1 MSSGSSV
8 VRHSNADEQE
18 AQRAESSREW
28 SRASEAHLRCLLAA
42 SDPSSGEVL
51 GALAGLRRAA
61 EQGAGLAER
70 ARWGLGLALCARW
83 SEAEAALAPLPDP
96 PLNLSNNMTLRWPQI
111 RAQREGDHLPSWS
124 SLLRLIDRLV
134 SMGFPSEALTLAERS
149 PTLVSSEMKRAVVL
163 FEAGRLGV
171 LHRAVPR
178 GVHLLR
184 AAIDVQP
191 NLRPLAR
198 EIVDGALRQQ
208 RADGADLAALIELRV
223 SHVEDVVGWARGLI
237 EGVPEPLRAPLA
249 RDLGACAERA
259 LGRGDVALI
268 FYQIALA
275 EAESSGAHTGPS
287 STRGVAR
294 AEALSGVERLARGG
308 LEGAQRALLDLFD
321 AHGDL
326 ERAEDFLISRGRD
339 LSAPAEERAR
349 HLLEAAQR
357 AATSRSALDVSA
369 ALAEE
374 ATLLAPGVV
383 DLRALIRQARSEEAW
398 APLDALLSL
407 QLKHTS
413 STAKKQVLLR
423 AQAQARRARGL
434 EAAAYLA
441 LVGSLA
447 LGHTDAVELDLDLL
461 LMSLSGR
468 EGVEG
473 WLLREGAEGVSG
485 WVDDVLLYARHLA
498 RVRGQVEL
506 PYAEGSST
514 GGETVDDEAGGE
526 PGGGLDEELD
536 GGGREGGV
544 GEGAPLSRRDED
556 VVVEWLAR
564 AFNHAPHEWRLAEAL
579 LGALREL
586 KRTEDWLE
594 WVVSSPKSR
603 WPAEA
608 RARLVGEAI
617 AVSRELESAHLA
629 PLLKQQAEVLQGAH
643 APPARLLEAWGAYL
657 NMRPSDRRA
666 LEAFDEVARA
676 LGEWEALAARYEAA
690 IPARAT
696 GRVHLFELL
705 AELYERSLDRPEEAA
720 RCWREVLALHS
731 AHERAGQWL
740 TLRYLS
746 LRDWGALLE
755 TCELWRPEPT
765 TQPAWVEAR
774 LQAQVGLGQLHEAL
788 VSWAELPHDR
798 TRQLF
803 LPSLLALAESQ
814 CDGPAIL
821 LLLKADRSEDDDP
834 LALTDPLASTSGEL
848 GSVDETVAYD
858 ELISEAEGLRRAVLA
873 RDARVERRPTVS
885 RARLRARALTHYSP
899 LVYTFEATQAWEALF
914 AHTPDDAEAALA
926 LVELYSSSGRRV
938 ALRGVIHRV
947 ERWCERDDI
956 CAAVVRGAQA
966 LEARFQEYA
975 EAARCW
981 RLVLDRSPLRAEQA
995 LAALARLAS
1004 RGELWIELYEAL
1016 GARVERARGYG
1027 ERARALTEQAAL
1039 CAGPLKRWELAL
1051 EALAGLE
1058 RLRPHSAE
1066 VRALYEEVVPP
1077 LGAWGALSERC
1088 RAWAEGE
1095 RVGAARAERLSRVAE
1110 LYEGRLSRLEEAR
1123 YLYQLALGQS
1133 VGARAVALSADIA
1146 RLDARLSESTAPN
1159 APGPSPLKGPE
1170 EEA

>member
-8 VRHSNADEQE
+8 VRHSNADYQE
-18 AQRAESSREW
+18 AQRAEASREW
-28 SRASEAHLRCLLAA
+28 SRVSEAYLRVLLA
-42 SDPSSGEVL
+42 EVPAPDDEVI
-51 GALAGLRRAA
+51 GALAGLKRAA

-83 SEAEAALAPLPDP
+83 AEAESALAPLPDP
-96 PLNLSNNMTLRWPQI
+96 PLNLSDNITLRWPQL
-111 RAQREGDHLPSWS
+111 RAQREGGHLPAWS

-149 PTLVSSEMKRAVVL
+149 PALVPSEMKRAVVL

-178 GVHLLR
+178 GVPLLR
-184 AAIDVQP
+184 AAIEVQP
-191 NLRPLAR
+191 SLRPLAR

-208 RADGADLAALIELRV
+208 RAEGADLAALIELRV
-223 SHVEDVVGWARGLI
+223 SHVEDAPAWARALV
-237 EGVPEPLRAPLA
+237 EGVPEPLRVPLA

-259 LGRGDVALI
+259 LERGEVALI
-268 FYQIALA
+268 FYQLALSEGGELSASSVRSAARADALA
-275 EAESSGAHTGPS
+275 G
-287 STRGVAR
+287 
-294 AEALSGVERLARGG
+294 LERLARRGVSG
-308 LEGAQRALLDLFD
+308 AEEVFLEVLD

-326 ERAEDFLISRGRD
+326 DRAEAFLVSRGRD
-339 LSAPAEERAR
+339 PSVLAEERAR
-349 HLLEAAQR
+349 HLLEAARR
-357 AATSRSALDVSA
+357 AALSRSALDLSA

-374 ATLLAPGVV
+374 ATRLAPSVV
-383 DLRALIRQARSEEAW
+383 DLRALIRQARAEEAW

-447 LGHTDAVELDLDLL
+447 LGHTDEVELDLDLL

-473 WLLREGAEGVSG
+473 WLLREGAEGLAG
-485 WVDDVLLYARHLA
+485 WVDDVLLYAERLA
-498 RVRGQVEL
+498 RVRAEVEL
-506 PYAEGSST
+506 PYAPPAQ
-514 GGETVDDEAGGE
+514 GGETVDDEAGADLERGVDE
-526 PGGGLDEELD
+526 DEGHAEDQDQDQAELGGG
-536 GGGREGGV
+536 

-556 VVVEWLAR
+556 AVVEWLAR

-579 LGALREL
+579 LSALSEL
-586 KRTEDWLE
+586 ERTEDWLE

-608 RARLVGEAI
+608 RARLVSEAI
-617 AVSRELESAHLA
+617 ALSRHLESPHLA
-629 PLLKQQAEVLQGAH
+629 PLLKQEAEALQGSS
-643 APPARLLEAWGAYL
+643 APPRRLLEAWGAYL

-720 RCWREVLALHS
+720 RCWREVLTLHS

-740 TLRYLS
+740 TLHALS
-746 LRDWGALLE
+746 RRDWGALLE
-755 TCELWRPEPT
+755 TCERWRPEPS

-774 LQAQVGLGQLHEAL
+774 LQAQVGLGELHEAL
-788 VSWAELPHDR
+788 VSWSELPHDR

-803 LPSLLALAESQ
+803 LPSLLALAEAQ
-814 CDGPAIL
+814 GDGPAL
-821 LLLKADRSEDDDP
+821 LLLLSADRSEDDDP
-834 LALTDPLASTSGEL
+834 LTSGEL
-848 GSVDETVAYD
+848 GSLDDTVVPED
-858 ELISEAEGLRRAVLA
+858 LISEAEGLRRAVLTREA
-873 RDARVERRPTVS
+873 RGERRPTVS

-899 LVYTFEATQAWEALF
+899 HVNTFEATRAWEELL

-926 LVELYSSSGRRV
+926 LAGLYSSCGRRA
-938 ALRGVIHRV
+938 ALRGLIDRV
-947 ERWCERDDI
+947 ERWCDREEM
-956 CAAVVRGAQA
+956 CAVVVRGAQA
-966 LEARFQEYA
+966 LEARFGDYA

-995 LAALARLAS
+995 LAALARLAPKG
-1004 RGELWIELYEAL
+1004 RLWIELYEAL
-1016 GARVERARGYG
+1016 GSRVERAQGYG

-1039 CAGPLKRWELAL
+1039 CAGPLTRWELAL

-1066 VRALYEEVVPP
+1066 VRALYYDVVPP
-1077 LGAWGALSERC
+1077 LGAWEVAAERL
-1088 RAWAEGE
+1088 RGWAETD
-1095 RVGAARAERLSRVAE
+1095 RVGAARAERVSRVAE
-1110 LYEGRLSRLEEAR
+1110 LYEARLSRPEDAR

-1133 VGARAVALSADIA
+1133 VGARAVELGDDLA
-1146 RLDARLSESTAPN
+1146 RLDERLSESTAPH
-1159 APGPSPLKGPE
+1159 APQPLEGGGE
-1170 EEA
+1170 G